1 VQIEFSAQPPAS
13 ADADLVVVGIG
24 DSPAVAALDLALGG
38 RIARLVASGEL
49 KSEPGS
55 TLLLHLAGEIAAP
68 RLVLAGFGSSAEA
81 SAEALRTAG
90 AAVAQAAPSVGG
102 TIAFALEPSL
112 PLDLETQAAAL
123 AEGFVLGAHELNLW
137 KSEPKPARAVERLV
151 LLAGDARAAAAAA
164 RTVKIAGWVNRAR
177 ELVAA
182 PPNELTPKGIV
193 DQAADVAASLAT
205 VTCETLDAG
214 ELALRGFGG
223 IVAVGRGSANEPRL
237 ATLWH
242 RPDDAVAGVRL
253 ALVGKAVTFDSGG
266 YFLKPS
272 ASIITQKTDM
282 AGGAAALAALGAIAE
297 LGIPVETLAVIPA
310 AENVLSGSAFRPGDV
325 VTTLAGKRIEITN
338 PDAEGRL
345 LLADALTHARSLG
358 ATHIVDLATL
368 TGAIVQ
374 ALGDLFAGV
383 FAGDD
388 DWRSL
393 LVAAGEATGDRLWP
407 MPLDPRY
414 RKVVESDLADL
425 KNSPGTGRA
434 LPIFAAYFLH
444 EFAGDGPWA
453 HIDIAGTARLD
464 AARDYYRSG
473 PSGFGVRLL
482 VETATRLGASRPTA
496 VEA

>member
-1 VQIEFSAQPPAS
+1 MQIEFSTQSPAS

-24 DSPAVAALDLALGG
+24 DSPGVAALDLALGG

-68 RLVLAGFGSSAEA
+68 RLILAGFGSSAEA

-137 KSEPKPARAVERLV
+137 KSAPKPAR
-151 LLAGDARAAAAAA
+151 
-164 RTVKIAGWVNRAR
+164 TVTIAGWVNRAR

-223 IVAVGRGSANEPRL
+223 IIAVGRGSANEPRL

-325 VTTLAGKRIEITN
+325 VTTLAGNRVEITN

-434 LPIFAAYFLH
+434 LPIFAAYFLQ

-482 VETATRLGASRPTA
+482 VETATRLGASRPRATA
-496 VEA
+496 